1 MQVINEIKKTECVD
15 LEQIVTTISITFP
28 GQTASALR
36 KDVANEWLANVI
48 SCL

>member
-1 MQVINEIKKTECVD
+1 MKFERGNVD
-15 LEQIVTTISITFP
+15 LEQIMTTIGINFA
-28 GQTASALR
+28 GQTGSALR